1 MADEINNE
9 KKRVKVF
16 TLKTGIILIVA
27 VIVLAFLL
35 FFSISKII
43 SQYNEIS
50 GLNEQLVKV
59 NSNAEERIK
68 SVTIEKDKTVKT
80 MGEKVVS
87 SQLIKNSL
95 IARVFGMGIQPALL
109 KNKYGVIED
118 LISEISKEDGFLYVY
133 VQDSSGKL
141 IASSIPDDPKKGSV
155 MTDDLSKKALEVSKV
170 TQFKLGNDESYEF
183 VSPVFSTTSK
193 IGIVRLGIKVNK
205 I

>member
-1 MADEINNE
+1 MADESNNE
-9 KKRVKVF
+9 NERVKVF

-35 FFSISKII
+35 FFLISKIL
-43 SQYNEIS
+43 SQNNEIS

-59 NSNAEERIK
+59 NSN
-68 SVTIEKDKTVKT
+68 KDKTLKT

-155 MTDDLSKKALEVSKV
+155 MTDDLSKKALEVNKV

-183 VSPVFSTTSK
+183 VSPVFSTTSR